1 MEIFFILLL
10 IMMLIAGIIAVETKD
25 LLSSVVCVG
34 AVGFGSAVTFLF
46 LRAPDI
52 ALTQVVVEVL
62 SLVILIRAV
71 ISRDKTFISGE
82 REFFA
87 VAVSVVVL
95 FLIFLAGTHIF
106 GSLSLFGDAVFAR
119 TADSASKVYLENGVK
134 DTGAANIV
142 TAVYLDYRA
151 YDTLGEATV
160 LFTSVIGAVAIL
172 RKKSRKLLLEKDPQ

>member
-1 MEIFFILLL
+1 MEIFYILLVL
-10 IMMLIAGIIAVETKD
+10 MLIAGIIAVETKD
-25 LLSSVVCVG
+25 LLSSVICLG
-34 AVGFGSAVTFLF
+34 AVGFGSAVMFLF

-71 ISRDKTFISGE
+71 ISRDKTFIIGE

-87 VAVSVVVL
+87 VVVSIVML
-95 FLIFLAGTHIF
+95 FLIFLAGMQIF
-106 GSLSLFGDAVFAR
+106 ENLSPFGDAVFAR

-134 DTGAANIV
+134 NTGAANIV

-160 LFTSVIGAVAIL
+160 LFTSIIGAIIIL
-172 RKKSRKLLLEKDPQ
+172 RKKSRKLLLEKDLQ

>member
-1 MEIFFILLL
+1 MEIFYILLVL
-10 IMMLIAGIIAVETKD
+10 MLIAGLIAVETKD
-25 LLSSVVCVG
+25 LLSSVVCLG
-34 AVGFGSAVTFLF
+34 AVGFGSAVMFLF

-62 SLVILIRAV
+62 SLVILIRVV

-87 VAVSVVVL
+87 VVVSIVIL
-95 FLIFLAGTHIF
+95 FLIFLAGTQIF
-106 GSLSLFGDAVFAR
+106 ESLSSFGDAVFAR

-134 DTGAANIV
+134 ATGAANIV

-160 LFTSVIGAVAIL
+160 LFTAVIGAVVIL
-172 RKKSRKLLLEKDPQ
+172 RKKSRKLLFEKDLQ